1 MNTKFLTLALALSV
15 IPIAAAADDDAAPP
29 QLTPAQR
36 QAIHQTFERFAT
48 QEEQLHLQMRGQIL
62 SSLTPVHLRAV
73 GATLGDLAIAANPDP
88 AAAAKRL
95 DAILSPGERQRV
107 LATLSSFFQQS
118 RQLHDQMRNELSSEL
133 PAGAHP
139 PSMDRDKEH
148 QMMSNMRL
156 DAGTVLLA
164 ALSLHPHM
172 MGMGDHGGFMMH
184 MEGEPPH

>member
-1 MNTKFLTLALALSV
+1 MNKRFLALTLALSV
-15 IPIAAAADDDAAPP
+15 IPIAAAADDDSTAP

-36 QAIHQTFERFAT
+36 QAIHQTFERFAG
-48 QEEQLHLQMRGQIL
+48 QEQQLHLQMRGQIL

-73 GATLGDLAIAANPDP
+73 GATIGDLAIAPNPDP
-88 AAAAKRL
+88 AAAAKRI
-95 DAILSPGERQRV
+95 DMILSPGERQRV
-107 LATLSSFFQQS
+107 LATLSSFLQQS
-118 RQLHDQMRNELSSEL
+118 RQLHDQMRNELNGEL

-148 QMMSNMRL
+148 AMTNMRL

-164 ALSLHPHM
+164 ALSIRPHM
-172 MGMGDHGGFMMH
+172 MGMGEHGGFMMH

>member
-1 MNTKFLTLALALSV
+1 MNKKFLALALALSV
-15 IPIAAAADDDAAPP
+15 IPIAAAADDDNAPP
-29 QLTPAQR
+29 QLSPAQR
-36 QAIHQTFERFAT
+36 QALHQTFERFAT
-48 QEEQLHLQMRGQIL
+48 QEQQLHQQMRGQIL

-73 GATLGDLAIAANPDP
+73 GATIGDLAIAANPDP
-88 AAAAKRL
+88 AAAAKRI
-95 DAILSPGERQRV
+95 DMILTPGERQRV

-118 RQLHDQMRNELSSEL
+118 RQLHDQMRTELNSEL

-148 QMMSNMRL
+148 QMSNMRL

-164 ALSLHPHM
+164 ALSPHSHM

-184 MEGEPPH
+184 MEGAPPH